1 MLQIAA
7 LVTIISGRLPE
18 SFSAIQY
25 HLSPALN
32 IFVRSYLNR
41 MLISSFPLIPMENAQ
56 NEKVTCV
63 LSLAMKIWSRFKCTI
78 YKKVT
83 LCP

>member
-1 MLQIAA
+1 MLQLAA
-7 LVTIISGRLPE
+7 LFTIISGRLPE

-32 IFVRSYLNR
+32 IFVRSNLNR
-41 MLISSFPLIPMENAQ
+41 MLPLIPMENAQ

>member
-1 MLQIAA
+1 MLQLAA
-7 LVTIISGRLPE
+7 LFTIISGRLPE

-25 HLSPALN
+25 HLSPLN
-32 IFVRSYLNR
+32 IFVRSYLNCR
-41 MLISSFPLIPMENAQ
+41 LISSFPLIPMENAQ

-63 LSLAMKIWSRFKCTI
+63 LSLVMKIWSRFKCTI